1 MSRLYDV
8 TITFD
13 PKDFKENPE
22 VEAVGISGE
31 FLFYKSGLTGHTDET
46 GMIDCEEKIPPAK
59 YVDGLDS
66 IGGLYYEA
74 MTKNVDNIYEVT
86 LKLPAGVYPYHFI
99 INPEL
104 CDASE
109 LDERMVWAAMI
120 DADCHK
126 VALTHMIEVLRDGSY
141 ENHNYMITDPKNP
154 PVAPTVT
161 GKQTNSEL
169 FVGTAEEC
177 TRIPS
182 VTKSEADMKNK
193 GIISYQSYTDV
204 NGDTQTAGVYL
215 PPNYDRNKTYP
226 LIVVSHGGGGNEADW
241 FSQGNLNI
249 VMDNMIAQGRTK
261 EAIVVTPN
269 NAVYEW
275 NFAVIAKNIEEH
287 LIPYLETVY
296 PISKDVKDRAFCGLS
311 MGSMTT
317 LYMYYHRSCKY
328 EYFGAFS
335 GGIAPGHKAFDIS
348 DPHIREVKLMI
359 GCAEEDIAYNQR
371 EIGIPTTIKAL
382 KEAGIEYMPYFV
394 TGSHD
399 WFCWPAMFEYFAEH
413 ILWK

>member
-1 MSRLYDV
+1 MKKLYEV
-8 TITFD
+8 KISFN
-13 PKDFKENPE
+13 PRDFKEE
-22 VEAVGISGE
+22 VKVDAVGICGE
-31 FLFYKSGLTGHTDET
+31 FLFYQSGMTGHTDQT
-46 GMIDCEEKIPPAK
+46 GMVDCEEKLPPSQ

-66 IGGLYYEA
+66 IGGLYYEEIA
-74 MTKNVDNIYEVT
+74 KNVDNIYEVT

-99 INPEL
+99 VNPQI
-104 CDASE
+104 CDADE
-109 LDERMVWAAMI
+109 LDEHMSWAAML
-120 DADCHK
+120 DASGK
-126 VALTHMIEVLRDGSY
+126 KIALTHMMEVLRDGSY
-141 ENHNYMITDPKNP
+141 ENYNYTIVDPKNP

-169 FVGTAEEC
+169 FVGTTEEC
-177 TRIPS
+177 ARIP
-182 VTKSEADMKNK
+182 DNK
-193 GIISYQSYTDV
+193 IRGLISYQSYTDI

-215 PPNYDRNKTYP
+215 PPHYDRMKTYP
-226 LIVVSHGGGGNEADW
+226 LIIVSHGGGGNEADW

-249 VMDNMIAQGRTK
+249 IMDNMIDQGRTK

-275 NFAVIAKNIEEH
+275 NFEMIAKNIEDY
-287 LIPYLETVY
+287 LIPYIEKIY
-296 PISKDVKDRAFCGLS
+296 PVSKDVKDRAFCGLS

-328 EYFGAFS
+328 DYFGAFS
-335 GGIAPGHKAFDIS
+335 GGIAPGHPAFDIS

-371 EIGIPTTIKAL
+371 EIGIPPTIQAL
-382 KEAGIEYMPYFV
+382 KEAGISYTPYFV

-413 ILWK
+413 VLWK